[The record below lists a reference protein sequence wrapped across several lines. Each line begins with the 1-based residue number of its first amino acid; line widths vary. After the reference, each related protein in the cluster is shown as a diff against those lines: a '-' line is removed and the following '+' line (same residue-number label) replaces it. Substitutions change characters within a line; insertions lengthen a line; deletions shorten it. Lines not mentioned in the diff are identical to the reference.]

1 MQIHAGR
8 YKGRRIKTVANVSY
22 RPTMALV
29 RKSLFDILG
38 DLTGYHVLDLFSGS
52 GILGFEAASRGA
64 KSVTFVENSMR
75 INSLLKINGS
85 FFKET
90 DVNYVRMD
98 ALKFL
103 KQSNCFDLILA
114 DPPYEYDQ
122 FDLLIESC
130 INQLNEN
137 RFFILESSLQTYSI
151 PPGRVKEYGD
161 TQLSFWKKEQ

>member
-64 KSVTFVENSMR
+64 KSVTFVETSMR
-75 INSLLKINGS
+75 ISSLLKINGS
-85 FFKET
+85 FFKDTEI
-90 DVNYVRMD
+90 NYVRMD
-98 ALKFL
+98 ALKFM
-103 KQSNCFDLILA
+103 KQSNHFDLIMA

-122 FDLLIESC
+122 TNLLIESC

-137 RFFILESSLQTYSI
+137 RFFILESSPRSYSI
-151 PPGRVKEYGD
+151 SPARVKEYGD
-161 TQLSFWKKEQ
+161 TQLTFWKKEQ

>member
-1 MQIHAGR
+1 MNILAGHF
-8 YKGRRIKTVANVSY
+8 KGQKIRTIAKASY
-22 RPTMALV
+22 RPTTSRV
-29 RKSLFDILG
+29 RKSIFDMLG
-38 DLTGYHVLDLFSGS
+38 DLKGCSVLDLFAGS

-90 DVNYVRMD
+90 NVNYVRMD

-130 INQLNEN
+130 IKQLNQN

-151 PPGRVKEYGD
+151 PPIRVKEYGD
-161 TQLSFWKKEQ
+161 TRLSFWKKEQ

>member
-29 RKSLFDILG
+29 RKSLFDIIGEL
-38 DLTGYHVLDLFSGS
+38 LGYHVLDLYSGS
-52 GILGFEAASRGA
+52 GNLGFGAASRGA
-64 KSVTFVENSMR
+64 KSVTIVENGMR
-75 INSLLKINGS
+75 IKALLKINGS

-103 KQSNCFDLILA
+103 KQSNCFDLILV

-122 FDLLIESC
+122 FDLLIDSC

>member
-1 MQIHAGR
+1 M
-8 YKGRRIKTVANVSY
+8 
-22 RPTMALV
+22 
-29 RKSLFDILG
+29 LG

-130 INQLNEN
+130 IKQLNQN

-151 PPGRVKEYGD
+151 PPIRVKEYGD
-161 TQLSFWKKEQ
+161 TRLSFWKKEQ

>member
-75 INSLLKINGS
+75 INSLLKINKAILFIEKNFTWKLIS
-85 FFKET
+85 KK
-90 DVNYVRMD
+90 
-98 ALKFL
+98 L
-103 KQSNCFDLILA
+103 SDL
-114 DPPYEYDQ
+114 
-122 FDLLIESC
+122 F
-130 INQLNEN
+130 INN
-137 RFFILESSLQTYSI
+137 
-151 PPGRVKEYGD
+151 
-161 TQLSFWKKEQ
+161 

>member
-1 MQIHAGR
+1 
-8 YKGRRIKTVANVSY
+8 
-22 RPTMALV
+22 LE
-29 RKSLFDILG
+29 
-38 DLTGYHVLDLFSGS
+38 
-52 GILGFEAASRGA
+52 FEAASRGA

-98 ALKFL
+98 VLKFL

-151 PPGRVKEYGD
+151 PPVRVKEYGD

>member
-29 RKSLFDILG
+29 RKSLLG

-103 KQSNCFDLILA
+103 KQSNRFDLILA

-130 INQLNEN
+130 IKQLNQN
-137 RFFILESSLQTYSI
+137 RVFILESSLQTYSI
-151 PPGRVKEYGD
+151 PPIRVKEYGD
-161 TQLSFWKKEQ
+161 TRLSFWKKEQ